1 MTSSLTPIV
10 IIGGG
15 GHALVVA
22 EAACTLGL
30 TIRGFRDDRP
40 TARLLDLEH
49 LGPITG
55 ASSDTLHAI
64 IAIGDVATRR
74 RLLAVLPGPFVT
86 VVHPTAH
93 VSAGPFT
100 ATLGPGTYV
109 APRAVVHSHA
119 RIGPHAIINSGSV
132 IEHECDLGENVHVA
146 PGAVLGGRARVGSH
160 TLIGLG
166 ARVLPAVTIGTGC
179 TVAAGAVVIRDVPD
193 GATVKGVPAA

>member
-1 MTSSLTPIV
+1 MTSSNTPIV
-10 IIGGG
+10 IVGGG

-22 EAACTLGL
+22 EAARTSGFAIL
-30 TIRGFRDDRP
+30 GFRDDRP
-40 TARLLDLEH
+40 TARLLELVH
-49 LGPITG
+49 LGPIAGTSG
-55 ASSDTLHAI
+55 DAASVI

-74 RLLAVLPGPFVT
+74 RLIGQLRGPLAT
-86 VVHPTAH
+86 VVHPAAH
-93 VSAGPFT
+93 VSSGAFA

-119 RIGPHAIINSGSV
+119 RVGPHAIINSGSV
-132 IEHECDLGENVHVA
+132 IEHECELGENVHVA

-166 ARVLPAVTIGTGC
+166 SRVLPGITIGTGC

-193 GATVKGVPAA
+193 GATVMGVPAV